1 MPAAF
6 WDYVESFTFACVIFL
21 NITDIG
27 TFENLLGKQL
37 LTSEDELSPY
47 GF

>member
-1 MPAAF
+1 MASRSLFLPAAF

-27 TFENLLGKQL
+27 TF
-37 LTSEDELSPY
+37 
-47 GF
+47 